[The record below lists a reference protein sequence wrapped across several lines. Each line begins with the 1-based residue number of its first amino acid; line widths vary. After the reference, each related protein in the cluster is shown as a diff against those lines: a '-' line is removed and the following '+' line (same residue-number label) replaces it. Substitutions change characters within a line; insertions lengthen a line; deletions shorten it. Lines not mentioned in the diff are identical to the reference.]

1 MRSLFAVVAAF
12 GLSSIGTGCVVH
24 SVDPNPQPAIGGQ
37 EDARGYR
44 NAPDATE
51 SNADRHPR
59 AVSGRWW
66 ESFRDHDLDS
76 LVSQA
81 LADNPDLRSTGRRI
95 DQANASLIRAGATLF
110 PQIDGGGDLS
120 RRWNREGRTD
130 DEASLGLSL
139 DWELDAWGRIR
150 SGRSARAEEVE
161 AAREDWQ
168 AARLLLTGAVAE
180 TWFELIEQRGQLRLA
195 REQIEV
201 NQTLLDLTRLRFGQ
215 GQSSVVDVLQQQ
227 EQLESTQALVPDIEA
242 RIEELE
248 LALETLTGR
257 LPGTR
262 HLPERNDEP
271 AEPPARPK
279 AGYPADLLAERPD
292 LRAQR
297 ARIVALDHEV
307 GEAIADC
314 LPRFSIGGS
323 LALAGTPSL
332 DRLIGDAIAGAVGP
346 VFDAGSRKAEV
357 ARRRSRVQEEVYR
370 YTSAYLNA
378 VRDVETSLHRETKL
392 AERVRR
398 QEAQLATARKLLAES
413 RNRYSLGATDYLP
426 VLDAVAKVQGLE
438 RDLLT
443 SRRERLSARVALH
456 RALGGPMPEMPR

>member
-1 MRSLFAVVAAF
+1 
-12 GLSSIGTGCVVH
+12 
-24 SVDPNPQPAIGGQ
+24 
-37 EDARGYR
+37 
-44 NAPDATE
+44 
-51 SNADRHPR
+51 ADRHPR

-81 LADNPDLRSTGRRI
+81 LADNPDLRATGRRI

-161 AAREDWQ
+161 AAKEDWQ

-257 LPGTR
+257 LPGIR

-378 VRDVETSLHRETKL
+378 VRDVETSLHRERKL

-398 QEAQLATARKLLAES
+398 QEAQLAT
-413 RNRYSLGATDYLP
+413 
-426 VLDAVAKVQGLE
+426 
-438 RDLLT
+438 
-443 SRRERLSARVALH
+443 
-456 RALGGPMPEMPR
+456 